1 MEIRIVLVAVSALF
15 LCACVNGQTTDEYAV
30 IARLDNCGQS
40 CNGSCEATDGVCRC
54 DSECERYGDCCAG
67 KVACDGGEQR
77 AQLLAGL
84 QCRSIHLNPST
95 QPDKAEAFWMVSAC
109 PEDWLTEQ
117 EDEELRGADEKCR
130 NGSDSLPPVTDL
142 DSGVVYKNEYCAIC
156 HRVENIRPWGYRFG
170 CTSWLNSMIRTEGF
184 TLTREII
191 QRECIACGFR
201 APQTEPPPRTCLH
214 GSLVTEECLVRE
226 QLEERTGLRW
236 EEEEYQDVVTRC
248 GTSPTSPVI
257 LRENTSGSRDYP
269 GSRPYRNQYCAI
281 CNGERT
287 AELSCADP
295 YDSRDT
301 TDFCLVE
308 AEDRD
313 VDRPTSP
320 TPPPTTQPTTL
331 ATATTNPPNGETFK
345 IGEDNIVVGRPGIN
359 LEASPDGN
367 LELPPEDSEPVPP
380 FSIFLDINGDSQV
393 ITSETVSV
401 NITTSCHKGE
411 VFDPV
416 EQSCRPTICPEGFAT
431 QRGSCAIVQNITVIC
446 DGEFIVLDEDE
457 FTLIDNRTLKF
468 RGDVYEIF
476 DYNDSLPIICSNYS
490 QNGTFLQNVTRFY
503 YSYPPAS
510 SILTYVGCS
519 LSVIGCVV
527 VLFTYSLFKELR
539 SLPGQILMNLTSAI
553 LATCLFL
560 LVGIPIISLAEKD
573 ELCEAT
579 AILLHWLMLS
589 QFSWMSIMS
598 FELARTLFRA
608 SRLRQVEHNSIKK
621 KIFLLYFL
629 IGWGIPTA
637 ITIIS
642 VIVNY
647 TTDLIGYGED
657 GFCWISHIHSFYT
670 VFVAPVVL
678 SIIFNGI
685 TFTVTVSLLFKAS
698 RAQAKLNKQQSIS
711 YFRVYLSVFSITGLT
726 WVFGFIAIVVRDDW
740 AWYTF
745 IVLTSTQGFVICLA
759 FILTQKVGSL
769 YKGFFTPSVSEKT
782 SSKSNAKQRTQE
794 SSLPVKYVRKSEN
807 DSTASALAQEDAKPT
822 ERATRYA
829 RKENG
834 DQVSIEMD
842 NIQRPTDRDQNDGN

>member
-1 MEIRIVLVAVSALF
+1 M
-15 LCACVNGQTTDEYAV
+15 
-30 IARLDNCGQS
+30 
-40 CNGSCEATDGVCRC
+40 
-54 DSECERYGDCCAG
+54 
-67 KVACDGGEQR
+67 
-77 AQLLAGL
+77 
-84 QCRSIHLNPST
+84 
-95 QPDKAEAFWMVSAC
+95 
-109 PEDWLTEQ
+109 
-117 EDEELRGADEKCR
+117 
-130 NGSDSLPPVTDL
+130 
-142 DSGVVYKNEYCAIC
+142 
-156 HRVENIRPWGYRFG
+156 
-170 CTSWLNSMIRTEGF
+170 
-184 TLTREII
+184 
-191 QRECIACGFR
+191 
-201 APQTEPPPRTCLH
+201 
-214 GSLVTEECLVRE
+214 
-226 QLEERTGLRW
+226 
-236 EEEEYQDVVTRC
+236 
-248 GTSPTSPVI
+248 
-257 LRENTSGSRDYP
+257 
-269 GSRPYRNQYCAI
+269 
-281 CNGERT
+281 
-287 AELSCADP
+287 
-295 YDSRDT
+295 
-301 TDFCLVE
+301 
-308 AEDRD
+308 
-313 VDRPTSP
+313 
-320 TPPPTTQPTTL
+320 
-331 ATATTNPPNGETFK
+331 
-345 IGEDNIVVGRPGIN
+345 
-359 LEASPDGN
+359 
-367 LELPPEDSEPVPP
+367 
-380 FSIFLDINGDSQV
+380 
-393 ITSETVSV
+393 TV
-401 NITTSCHKGE
+401 
-411 VFDPV
+411 
-416 EQSCRPTICPEGFAT
+416 
-431 QRGSCAIVQNITVIC
+431 
-446 DGEFIVLDEDE
+446 
-457 FTLIDNRTLKF
+457 
-468 RGDVYEIF
+468 
-476 DYNDSLPIICSNYS
+476 
-490 QNGTFLQNVTRFY
+490 FY
-503 YSYPPAS
+503 YSYPRAS

-539 SLPGQILMNLTSAI
+539 SLPGQILMNLASAI

-608 SRLRQVEHNSIKK
+608 SRLRQVEHNSTKK
-621 KIFLLYFL
+621 KIFLLYLL

-647 TTDLIGYGED
+647 TTDLIGCGED
-657 GFCWISHIHSFYT
+657 GFCWISHMDSFYA

-822 ERATRYA
+822 ERATGCA
-829 RKENG
+829 RKESG

-842 NIQRPTDRDQNDGN
+842 NIQRPPDRDQNDGN

>member
-1 MEIRIVLVAVSALF
+1 MAFRVALVVISVLLF
-15 LCACVNGQTTDEYAV
+15 CACVNGQTVDEYAA
-30 IARLDNCGQS
+30 IPSLDNCGQS
-40 CNGSCEATDGVCRC
+40 CNSSCEATDGVCRC

-77 AQLLAGL
+77 TQLLAGL

-142 DSGVVYKNEYCAIC
+142 DSGAVYKNEYCAVC
-156 HRVENIRPWGYRFG
+156 HQVENIRPWGYRFI
-170 CTSWLNSMIRTEGF
+170 CSSRLNFTSP
-184 TLTREII
+184 TRESI

-201 APQTEPPPRTCLH
+201 APQNELPPRTCLH
-214 GSLVTEECLVRE
+214 GSLVAEECLARE

-236 EEEEYQDVVTRC
+236 EEEEYQDAVTRC
-248 GTSPTSPVI
+248 GTSPTSPV
-257 LRENTSGSRDYP
+257 GSTP

-301 TDFCLVE
+301 TDFCLEE
-308 AEDRD
+308 ARTRD

-320 TPPPTTQPTTL
+320 TTPPTPPQPISCPTG
-331 ATATTNPPNGETFK
+331 ANCAGYVGQ
-345 IGEDNIVVGRPGIN
+345 IGE
-359 LEASPDGN
+359 A
-367 LELPPEDSEPVPP
+367 PE
-380 FSIFLDINGDSQV
+380 IFFLFPILLDINGDSQV

-401 NITTSCHKGE
+401 NITTSCPKGE

-431 QRGSCAIVQNITVIC
+431 QRGSCAIVQNITLAGALNSTNDSLVIC

-503 YSYPPAS
+503 YSYPPAF

-539 SLPGQILMNLTSAI
+539 SLPGQILMNLASAI

-608 SRLRQVEHNSIKK
+608 SRLRQVEHNSTKK
-621 KIFLLYFL
+621 KIFLLYLL

-657 GFCWISHIHSFYT
+657 GFCWISHMDSFYA

-698 RAQAKLNKQQSIS
+698 RAQAKLNKEQSIS

-794 SSLPVKYVRKSEN
+794 SSLPVKCVRKSEN

-822 ERATRYA
+822 ERATGCA

>member
-1 MEIRIVLVAVSALF
+1 MAFRVALVAISVLLF
-15 LCACVNGQTTDEYAV
+15 CARVNGQTADEYAA
-30 IARLDNCGQS
+30 IPFLDNCGQS
-40 CNGSCEATDGVCRC
+40 CNSSCEATDGVCRC

-67 KVACDGGEQR
+67 KVDCDGGVVSRSQALAERVWLRETNGGEQR
-77 AQLLAGL
+77 TQLLAGL

-130 NGSDSLPPVTDL
+130 NGSNSLPPVTDL
-142 DSGVVYKNEYCAIC
+142 DSGVVYKNEYCAVC
-156 HRVENIRPWGYRFG
+156 HRVENIRPWGYRFS
-170 CTSWLNSMIRTEGF
+170 CTSWLNSMIETEGF
-184 TLTREII
+184 TLTQEII
-191 QRECIACGFR
+191 KRECIACGFR

-214 GSLVTEECLVRE
+214 GSLVAEECLVRE
-226 QLEERTGLRW
+226 QLEERIGLRW
-236 EEEEYQDVVTRC
+236 EEEEYQDAVTRC
-248 GTSPTSPVI
+248 GTSPTSPV
-257 LRENTSGSRDYP
+257 GSTP

-308 AEDRD
+308 A
-313 VDRPTSP
+313 
-320 TPPPTTQPTTL
+320 
-331 ATATTNPPNGETFK
+331 ATINPPNGGGNNAINT
-345 IGEDNIVVGRPGIN
+345 GNGGGGVGPNRQ
-359 LEASPDGN
+359 
-367 LELPPEDSEPVPP
+367 PESVP
-380 FSIFLDINGDSQV
+380 FSIFLDVNGDSQV

-401 NITTSCHKGE
+401 NITTSCPKGE

-431 QRGSCAIVQNITVIC
+431 KRGSCAIVQNITLAGALNSTNNSLVIC

-490 QNGTFLQNVTRFY
+490 QNGTFLQNVTVFY

-527 VLFTYSLFKELR
+527 VLLTYSLFKELR
-539 SLPGQILMNLTSAI
+539 SLPGQILMNLAFAI

-608 SRLRQVEHNSIKK
+608 SRLRQVEHNSTKK
-621 KIFLLYFL
+621 KIFLLYLL

-657 GFCWISHIHSFYT
+657 GFCWISHMDSFYA

-698 RAQAKLNKQQSIS
+698 RTQAKLNKQQSIS

-822 ERATRYA
+822 ERATGCA

-842 NIQRPTDRDQNDGN
+842 NFQRPTDRDQNDGN

>member
-1 MEIRIVLVAVSALF
+1 MAFRVALVAISVLLF
-15 LCACVNGQTTDEYAV
+15 CARVNGQTADEYAA
-30 IARLDNCGQS
+30 IPSLDNCGPS
-40 CNGSCEATDGVCRC
+40 CNSSCEATDGVCRC

-67 KVACDGGEQR
+67 KVDCYGGVVSRSQALAERVWLRETNGGEQR
-77 AQLLAGL
+77 TQLLAGL

-170 CTSWLNSMIRTEGF
+170 CTSWLNSMIETEGF
-184 TLTREII
+184 TLTQEII
-191 QRECIACGFR
+191 ERECIACGFR

-214 GSLVTEECLVRE
+214 GSLVAEECLARE

-236 EEEEYQDVVTRC
+236 EEEEYQDAVMRC
-248 GTSPTSPVI
+248 GSSPTSPV
-257 LRENTSGSRDYP
+257 GSTP

-308 AEDRD
+308 A
-313 VDRPTSP
+313 
-320 TPPPTTQPTTL
+320 
-331 ATATTNPPNGETFK
+331 AAINPPNGGGNNAINT
-345 IGEDNIVVGRPGIN
+345 GNGGGGVGPNRQ
-359 LEASPDGN
+359 
-367 LELPPEDSEPVPP
+367 PESVP
-380 FSIFLDINGDSQV
+380 FSIFLDVNGDSQV

-401 NITTSCHKGE
+401 NITTSCPKGE

-431 QRGSCAIVQNITVIC
+431 RRGSCAIVQNITLAGALNSTNNSLVIC

-457 FTLIDNRTLKF
+457 FTLIDNRTLMF
-468 RGDVYEIF
+468 HGDVYEIF

-490 QNGTFLQNVTRFY
+490 QNGTFLRNVTRFY
-503 YSYPPAS
+503 YSYPPTS

-539 SLPGQILMNLTSAI
+539 SLPGQILMNLASAI

-608 SRLRQVEHNSIKK
+608 SRLRQVEHDSTKK
-621 KIFLLYFL
+621 KIFRLYFL

-657 GFCWISHIHSFYT
+657 GFCWISHMDSFYT

-698 RAQAKLNKQQSIS
+698 RAQAKLNKEQSIS

-759 FILTQKVGSL
+759 FILTQKIGSL
-769 YKGFFTPSVSEKT
+769 YKGFFTPSISEKT

-794 SSLPVKYVRKSEN
+794 SSLPVKHVRKSEN

-822 ERATRYA
+822 ERATGCA

-842 NIQRPTDRDQNDGN
+842 NIQRPTDRDQKIAEDSN